1 MELLEYLLTRFQI
14 YLLAVVRIGGLIAT
28 APPFSYRNVPVQI
41 KVGLALIL
49 GLIVLPMLSTDP
61 AAMPKDAV
69 SYLVLLTRETIVGLL
84 MGYVLLLF
92 FMGVQF
98 SGQLVGLQM
107 GFGIVN
113 VLDPMSSTQ
122 ISIIGEFQYLIAML
136 LFLAVRAHHLLI
148 EVLVGTFKWIPVGGV
163 RLPASLGEGLIRISA
178 QVFVTAI
185 KLGAPMIVTLFL
197 TSVALGIV
205 ARTVP
210 QMNVFIVGFPLKIA
224 IGLLMLGVSF
234 PFFYYVFGRLLT
246 GVWSDLEG
254 IVGALSP

>member
-1 MELLEYLLTRFQI
+1 MDLLAYFLTRFQI
-14 YLLAVVRIGGLIAT
+14 YLLAVVRIGGLIVA
-28 APPFSYRNVPVQI
+28 APPFSYRNIPAHI
-41 KVGLALIL
+41 KVGLTLIL
-49 GLIVLPMLSTDP
+49 GLIVLPMLKVDP
-61 AAMPKDAV
+61 ATMPKEAV

-92 FMGVQF
+92 FIGVQF
-98 SGQLVGLQM
+98 SGQLVGMQM

-136 LFLAVRAHHLLI
+136 LFLAVRGHHLLI
-148 EVLVGTFKWIPVGGV
+148 QALVQTFEWIPVGGV
-163 RLPASLGEGLIRISA
+163 RLPPSLAEGLIRISA

-210 QMNVFIVGFPLKIA
+210 QMNVFIVGFPVKIA
-224 IGLLMLGVSF
+224 IGLLMLGISF
-234 PFFYYVFGRLLT
+234 PFFYYVFARLLT
-246 GVWSDLEG
+246 DVWIDLEG
-254 IVGALSP
+254 IIGALSP